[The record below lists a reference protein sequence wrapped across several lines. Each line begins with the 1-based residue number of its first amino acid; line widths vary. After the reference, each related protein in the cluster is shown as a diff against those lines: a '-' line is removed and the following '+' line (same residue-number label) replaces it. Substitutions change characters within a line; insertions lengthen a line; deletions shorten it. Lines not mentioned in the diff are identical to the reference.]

1 MQCHEFLELY
11 SEYRDGL
18 VTGSSLECR
27 MLRHLATCQT
37 CMRYDARVSRGV
49 TAMRAFSDLE
59 LTAGFQGELDGRL
72 ARAALAE
79 EEPVMP
85 GSAGLMVGLMVATAL
100 ALVIWGGWG
109 QTGVAPS
116 QSLTAERVSPTQP
129 PLPAVFA
136 NPRPPFVSF
145 ADLSVPAFN
154 PETRTPGATDGSFAT
169 LTAVTE

>member
-1 MQCHEFLELY
+1 
-11 SEYRDGL
+11 
-18 VTGSSLECR
+18 
-27 MLRHLATCQT
+27 
-37 CMRYDARVSRGV
+37 MRYDARVSRGV
-49 TAMRAFSDLE
+49 TAIKAFSDLE
-59 LTAGFQGELDGRL
+59 PTAGFRGELDGRL
-72 ARAALAE
+72 AMAE
-79 EEPVMP
+79 AEPVLP

-109 QTGVAPS
+109 QTGEMGS
-116 QSLTAERVSPTQP
+116 QSLAGERVVPTPP

-154 PETRTPGATDGSFAT
+154 PETRTPGATEGSFVT

>member
-1 MQCHEFLELY
+1 
-11 SEYRDGL
+11 
-18 VTGSSLECR
+18 
-27 MLRHLATCQT
+27 
-37 CMRYDARVSRGV
+37 
-49 TAMRAFSDLE
+49 
-59 LTAGFQGELDGRL
+59 
-72 ARAALAE
+72 
-79 EEPVMP
+79 MP

-109 QTGVAPS
+109 QTRVAPG
-116 QSLTAERVSPTQP
+116 QSLTAERVSPAQP

-154 PETRTPGATDGSFAT
+154 PETHTPGATDGSFVT